1 MANNRENPF
10 GSYFSFFGAKVI
22 KLLGWAKALGPP
34 TTGNCLVWCSVPF
47 TFGIRY
53 LIRFFYLFEPK
64 NEGET
69 DLK

>member
-34 TTGNCLVWCSVPF
+34 TMGNCLIWCSAKADKF
-47 TFGIRY
+47 IRAKGVVT
-53 LIRFFYLFEPK
+53 LSSDNIRLS
-64 NEGET
+64 NIS
-69 DLK
+69 